1 MQQKYMWD
9 PYKLSIKMVS
19 TGNGTVE
26 CAVKKCAGANFKFI
40 CTVNFWSI
48 LDAGTLDKRSHTV
61 LYTNNVYSTQI
72 FIKDIMYI
80 TFLSALC

>member
-40 CTVNFWSI
+40 CTVNF
-48 LDAGTLDKRSHTV
+48 
-61 LYTNNVYSTQI
+61 
-72 FIKDIMYI
+72 
-80 TFLSALC
+80 